1 MQGQYIILLLG
12 YTGQGK
18 TTFLN
23 FIFNAETVMKELDGI
38 TKCEEFNDPSKENE
52 QQNKNNF
59 QKQNK
64 TKKDFENI
72 FAFLK

>member
-1 MQGQYIILLLG
+1 LLG

-23 FIFNAETVMKELDGI
+23 FLCNVETVMKELEGI

-52 QQNKNNF
+52 
-59 QKQNK
+59 
-64 TKKDFENI
+64 
-72 FAFLK
+72 